1 MNAEPPAVAR
11 GAGTRRL
18 LAATLAGAA
27 LVACA
32 PSFAACP
39 AHPVVAPD
47 SLRLSGESLL
57 IVTHPTSTHDARY
70 SSKRGVDDAVEFAK
84 AQSMPVVY
92 LQDDTAD
99 TRYFPDDCEPTAW
112 VRSQDGEIRF
122 KLPASRVYL
131 AGGHLELCLA
141 ITAQEVLDQW
151 GRKTPRDRT
160 LTYLM
165 DAIYSNGR
173 HVEPGD
179 AYYGDFQRFLGIVT
193 HGRPGGE
200 TWPKLNLLETMG
212 VIVKA
217 EDEIAYLHKAL
228 PNWQRS
234 MPPVY
239 RVELQLND
247 APKRV
252 LRAGTGPNPPA
263 LLFRFVD
270 SALHLLESPFTDG
283 KP

>member
-11 GAGTRRL
+11 GAGTRKL
-18 LAATLAGAA
+18 LAAMLAGAA

-141 ITAQEVLDQW
+141 IPEDP
-151 GRKTPRDRT
+151 GRRHRGSRFGRVRSGYAARGSRCSRSSLP
-160 LTYLM
+160 
-165 DAIYSNGR
+165 DASW
-173 HVEPGD
+173 H
-179 AYYGDFQRFLGIVT
+179 
-193 HGRPGGE
+193 
-200 TWPKLNLLETMG
+200 
-212 VIVKA
+212 
-217 EDEIAYLHKAL
+217 
-228 PNWQRS
+228 
-234 MPPVY
+234 
-239 RVELQLND
+239 
-247 APKRV
+247 
-252 LRAGTGPNPPA
+252 
-263 LLFRFVD
+263 D
-270 SALHLLESPFTDG
+270 S
-283 KP
+283 